1 MTDNAKP
8 QAVPKCEH
16 GETVFPHDAYRNIAG
31 VVDCRYK
38 CWGPQPTQAVQPPP
52 IWDHQGDPRCV
63 NSGCFNVRDHWINAP
78 DSVPAQA
85 LGDEVHSSLA
95 SRESDGE
102 ITALALDYLANK
114 DAIQAAVGPH
124 FAELAKRHAAYMA
137 WEHRLAAEQVGDH
150 YASFLAGWHACE
162 LTSQSEDI
170 Q

>member
-1 MTDNAKP
+1 MTDDAKP
-8 QAVPKCEH
+8 QAVQKCEH
-16 GETVFPHDAYRNIAG
+16 GETVFPHEAFRNIAG

-38 CWGPQPTQAVQPPP
+38 CWGPQPTQAV
-52 IWDHQGDPRCV
+52 
-63 NSGCFNVRDHWINAP
+63 
-78 DSVPAQA
+78 
-85 LGDEVHSSLA
+85 GDEVHSSLA

>member
-1 MTDNAKP
+1 MTDDINP
-8 QAVPKCEH
+8 QAVPTREQIAQAIH
-16 GETVFPHDAYRNIAG
+16 DSIQRETPNEYVGPCYDTADAVLALFA
-31 VVDCRYK
+31 
-38 CWGPQPTQAVQPPP
+38 QPTQAV
-52 IWDHQGDPRCV
+52 
-63 NSGCFNVRDHWINAP
+63 
-78 DSVPAQA
+78 
-85 LGDEVHSSLA
+85 GDEVHSSLA